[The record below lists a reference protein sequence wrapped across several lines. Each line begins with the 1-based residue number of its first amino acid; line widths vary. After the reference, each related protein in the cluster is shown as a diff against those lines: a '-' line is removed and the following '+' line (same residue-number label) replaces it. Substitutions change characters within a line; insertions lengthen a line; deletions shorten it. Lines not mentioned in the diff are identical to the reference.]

1 MPKRNK
7 PTASHAYS
15 ITFNVI
21 DPSLNSTSQSVNL
34 NWFCNDVASWSTDI
48 KVGDS
53 IRAENVFF
61 EMFNNF
67 PLLSGKSHD
76 SKITIF
82 HKREDPVTGMMI
94 VADQT
99 TTGSSSSSSTSL
111 LDSSWMVF
119 AYGQLRYEGQQQK
132 VRFRSDPQP
141 EDANK
146 ESSRPDGSS
155 PVFFMWQEEK
165 DKLQRIYSWSRLF
178 LTQTSLTDQSSY
190 HSTLHAVQV
199 CIHNRIG
206 SIAYSQLEPQAPQE
220 IQFLPNQTS
229 FADAKCDI
237 VCLIVGIIP
246 PSATNNNNIAHMAVW
261 DGTTNGSYQSPQ
273 GPLMEAMCVAL
284 AAPYIHTK
292 FGDSV
297 DDMQSRFQA
306 VRASRVALHTGS
318 TVIIKAAHT
327 DVNHYITRLSAG
339 TWIRI
344 KNLRL
349 PTASDTAGD
358 GVSSST
364 PIIGVDAQISRLSPY
379 YKYDL
384 YVYAESS

>member
-1 MPKRNK
+1 M
-7 PTASHAYS
+7 
-15 ITFNVI
+15 I
-21 DPSLNSTSQSVNL
+21 DPSLNSTSQAVNL
-34 NWFCNDVASWSTDI
+34 NWFSNDVASWSTDI
-48 KVGDS
+48 KVGDT

-82 HKREDPVTGMMI
+82 HKQEDPVTGMMMMMI
-94 VADQT
+94 ADADQT
-99 TTGSSSSSSTSL
+99 TTGSSSSNSSSNSL
-111 LDSSWMVF
+111 LDSSWMIF
-119 AYGQLRYEGQQQK
+119 AYGQMRYEGQQQQQK
-132 VRFRSDPQP
+132 VRFRSDLQP

-146 ESSRPDGSS
+146 ERGS
-155 PVFFMWQEEK
+155 PVFMWQEEK

-206 SIAYSQLEPQAPQE
+206 STAYSQLEPQAPQE

-229 FADAKCDI
+229 FADAKCDV
-237 VCLIVGIIP
+237 VCLIIGIIP
-246 PSATNNNNIAHMAVW
+246 PSATTNNNIAHMAVW

-292 FGDSV
+292 FGDSADV
-297 DDMQSRFQA
+297 MQCRFDA
-306 VRASRVALHTGS
+306 ARASRVALHTGS
-318 TVIIKAAHT
+318 TVVIKVAHT

-339 TWIRI
+339 TWVRI

-349 PTASDTAGD
+349 PTASNVVAVAVAGD
-358 GVSSST
+358 GVSSSSA

-384 YVYAESS
+384 YVWLYMIMICRIV

>member
-1 MPKRNK
+1 MPKKNK

-15 ITFNVI
+15 MNFNVI
-21 DPSLNSTSQSVNL
+21 DPSLNSTSQVVNL
-34 NWFCNDVASWSTDI
+34 NWFCNDVSSWSTDI

-53 IRAENVFF
+53 IRAENMFF
-61 EMFNNF
+61 EMYNDF

-82 HKREDPVTGMMI
+82 HKQEDPVTGMMI

-99 TTGSSSSSSTSL
+99 TTGSSSSSSSTSL
-111 LDSSWMVF
+111 LDSSWMIF
-119 AYGQLRYEGQQQK
+119 AYGQMRYEGQQHK
-132 VRFRSDPQP
+132 VHFRSDPVP
-141 EDANK
+141 EGANK
-146 ESSRPDGSS
+146 ESNKSDCS
-155 PVFFMWQEEK
+155 PVFMWQEEK

-229 FADAKCDI
+229 FVDAKCDI
-237 VCLIVGIIP
+237 VCLVVGIIL
-246 PSATNNNNIAHMAVW
+246 PSTTNNNTAHMAVW

-284 AAPYIHTK
+284 AAPYIHAK
-292 FGDSV
+292 FIDNL
-297 DDMQSRFQA
+297 DDMQSQFRA
-306 VRASRVALHTGS
+306 ARASRVALHTGS
-318 TVIIKAAHT
+318 TVIIKVAHS
-327 DVNHYITRLSAG
+327 DLNHYITRLSAG
-339 TWIRI
+339 TWVRI

-349 PTASDTAGD
+349 PTANNAVGD
-358 GVSSST
+358 GVSSSA

-384 YVYAESS
+384 YMYVETS